1 MSQPGL
7 DGAYVRGAGDPVS
20 LKLVQSIVQDSV
32 SCHFKIT
39 LVFCECVRV
48 TFEFCLWDQLRLWS
62 IAER

>member
-1 MSQPGL
+1 MG
-7 DGAYVRGAGDPVS
+7 GAGDPVS
-20 LKLVQSIVQDSV
+20 LKLVQSVVQDGV

-39 LVFCECVRV
+39 WVFCERVRV